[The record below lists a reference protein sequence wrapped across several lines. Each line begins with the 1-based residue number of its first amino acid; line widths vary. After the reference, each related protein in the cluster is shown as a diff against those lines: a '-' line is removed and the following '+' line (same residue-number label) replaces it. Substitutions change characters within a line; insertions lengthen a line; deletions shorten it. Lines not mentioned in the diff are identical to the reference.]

1 MMERRGGLDQPLRHA
16 IEETWAVFTPETG
29 TPNLPSFLRA

>member
-1 MMERRGGLDQPLRHA
+1 MMQGKRVLDQAVKHS

-29 TPNLPSFLRA
+29 NPMLPSSLPA